1 MPNRRF
7 LSRPGFTL
15 VELLVVIAIIGILV
29 ALLLPAIQ
37 AAREAARRAQ
47 CTNNLKQFGIA
58 IQNYETQRKQLPA
71 GAYWN
76 DVRPSSGPDKQCEFN
91 CPVTDKNPYCCVR
104 SAGSIHIFLLPFMEE
119 QPLYDM
125 FDLEMNA
132 VDEQRAADGTPLG
145 SRYIA
150 SFVCP
155 SDEHP
160 GEASHT
166 QKTDFGILTVD
177 QLKTFKMS
185 NYAASR
191 GPTHQINGGSGICE
205 HVGTWNNSVGA
216 GVHASSNRGDIAYEY
231 PDSFV
236 ECTAPDIGC
245 YREFGGPFTRLSHH
259 VKLRQITDGL
269 SNTIFMGEV
278 RIGCSKHAAEGWAYS
293 HSGNGLVS
301 TLVPIN
307 WDSCTNNS
315 AARQCRH
322 WDTWVG
328 DLGFKSAHPSG
339 ALFVLG
345 DASVHFLP
353 DSIDPYVYNRLGGK
367 ADGQSVSISDF

>member
-1 MPNRRF
+1 MKAAANSGR
-7 LSRPGFTL
+7 SAFTL

-29 ALLLPAIQ
+29 ALLLPAVQ

-58 IQNYETQRKQLPA
+58 IQNYENSKKQLPA

-76 DVRPSSGPDKQCEFN
+76 DVRDSNKGECDFSCDR
-91 CPVTDKNPYCCVR
+91 TDKNPHCCVKD
-104 SAGSIHIFLLPFMEE
+104 AGSLHVFLLPYMEE
-119 QPLYDM
+119 QALYDM
-125 FDLEMNA
+125 FDLEING
-132 VDEQRAADGTPLG
+132 VDEQVGAGGTPLG
-145 SRYIA
+145 STYVA

-166 QKTDFGILTVD
+166 KQARFGILTVE
-177 QLKTFKMS
+177 QLKTFKIS

-191 GPTHQINGGSGICE
+191 GPTHQENGGTGICE
-205 HVGTWNNSVGA
+205 HKVAWNNSVGPPVQA
-216 GVHASSNRGDIAYEY
+216 ASNPGPIAYMY
-231 PDSFV
+231 PDSFT
-236 ECTAPDIGC
+236 ECVAPGMGC
-245 YREFGGPFTRLSHH
+245 FKEFGGPFTRLAYH

-269 SNTIFMGEV
+269 SNTIFVGEV
-278 RIGCSKHAAEGWAYS
+278 RARCSKHTSEGWAYS
-293 HSGNGLVS
+293 HSGNGLIS

-307 WDSCTNNS
+307 WDSCVDDPK
-315 AARQCRH
+315 ARNCRH

-328 DLGFKSAHPSG
+328 DVGFKSAHPGG

-345 DASVHFLP
+345 DASVQFLP
-353 DSIDPYVYNRLGGK
+353 ESIDPRVYNVLGGK
-367 ADGQSVSISDF
+367 ADGESASLSF